1 MKKVVQTERVKFV
14 TNYEAPPSRLTCGS
28 VTPPDHSPREKLNP
42 LVADKLEQES
52 TVDKVGQNF
61 INKMKYI

>member
-14 TNYEAPPSRLTCGS
+14 TNYELPPSRLTVGS
-28 VTPPDHSPREKLNP
+28 VTPDHSPREKLNP
-42 LVADKLEQES
+42 LVADKFEQES
-52 TVDKVGQNF
+52 TVDKVSQNF